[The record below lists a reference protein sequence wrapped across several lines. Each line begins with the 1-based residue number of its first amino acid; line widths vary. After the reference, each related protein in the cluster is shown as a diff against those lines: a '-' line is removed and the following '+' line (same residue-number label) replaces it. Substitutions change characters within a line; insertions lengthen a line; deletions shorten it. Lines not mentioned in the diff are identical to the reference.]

1 MKQADAA
8 ACALAH
14 FGLPP
19 LAFDAPGLA
28 TVCEPPEAALALALT
43 NWARVAGRNSFLHVA
58 RSETRA
64 ERLARATSRFA
75 PELEVLVLPP
85 WDCLPYDR
93 VSPSLTVMG
102 RRMAMLHRLTQPA
115 EAGRLVITTIDALLQ
130 RLPPPSCWTDA
141 VMRIAVGQTLC
152 LESFRVQ
159 LIGLGYV
166 LDERVDEPGEA
177 AIRGEVIDIF
187 PGGADQPVRVR
198 LTGEQV
204 HAIDRYD
211 AASQRTVAETEAIT
225 LVPVSEVILAAE
237 MVASQ
242 RQPGCGTGDQT
253 EHLQPQ
259 ADIFT
264 GSGDA
269 LRRLPGLEHRL
280 ALFYDQLDTLFD
292 LLPDAPIALDPG
304 VDERRVAW
312 VEQVLDAYEH
322 RRTLK
327 LADRTPAPPCF
338 RLFEPSQLYLDDA
351 AWERHRES
359 RPVITI
365 VAAGS
370 DGINLGAAPVP
381 RFHAERNPDKALA
394 KYLQKRLAAGDRVV
408 LAANGVADGA
418 GQRRWV
424 RRVERALGLRVQRI
438 ENWSQ
443 IAAQPAAVLAT
454 EAVPLSAGFACPGLC
469 VVARADVDGASAAT
483 GPGRQP
489 APGADAFAALEDLR
503 PGDRVVHGEHGI
515 GALLG
520 LERVDE
526 AGTLRECLSIQYAD
540 DQKLLLPAEEIDR
553 LWRYG
558 SAEADVPLDR
568 LRGETWF
575 KRKSQVEA
583 ELEVTAARLVA
594 IARERE
600 AAEAVKLVPPPQAYR
615 QFVDRFPYTESDDQV
630 RAIEA
635 VLRDLASGRPMDRL
649 VCGDVGFGKT
659 EVALRAA
666 AVAVL
671 AGAQVALA
679 APTAVLVRQH
689 LETFRR
695 RFARFGIN
703 VEALSRLS
711 NSSATRA
718 VKNGMADGSI
728 DIVIG
733 THKLAAKGVRFHN
746 LGLMIIDEEQ
756 RFGLEQKQALRGLQA
771 GAHVLTLTATP
782 IPRTL
787 QAALTGIMDLSVIA
801 TPPVRRQPIR
811 TFILPFDPVVVRE
824 ALLRERNR
832 GGQSF
837 FVCPRIADL
846 EPMAR
851 RLGELVPELDVVVA
865 HGRMK
870 ADTLDALMVAFAD
883 GAHDVLL
890 TTNIIEAGLDIPA
903 ANTIVVWRPDRF
915 GLADLHQLRGRVGRG
930 RMRGLAY
937 LLQDPDARL
946 APATE
951 RRLQTLA
958 ALEGLG
964 AGLAVGRYDMDR
976 RGAGDLLGT
985 DQAGH
990 VRLIGTALYQ
1000 DLVEQAVRRAKGEPA
1015 VNVEGPDLRVGI
1027 GVLIPEEYVP
1037 EEEVRIHLYQRLAAL
1052 GSEAEVA
1059 DLAEEM
1065 TDRFGSLPEA
1075 ARLSLA
1081 LAAIRVRCR
1090 RLQIAKVEAGPRGVA
1105 VSFFGDG
1112 KISNES
1118 QIRREEL
1125 CDGLRWSDGRLI
1137 QDGEAES
1144 PKDRLAAV
1152 ERLLAAVEELAL
1164 TDPSPTEEG

>member
-8 ACALAH
+8 ACVVAD
-14 FGLPP
+14 FGLPPP

-43 NWARVAGRNSFLHVA
+43 NWARAAGQRGFLYVA

-64 ERLARATSRFA
+64 ERLARAASGFA
-75 PELEVLVLPP
+75 PELEILVLPP

-93 VSPSLTVMG
+93 VSPSLAAMG
-102 RRMAMLHRLTQPA
+102 RRMAVLHRLTQPA
-115 EAGRLVITTIDALLQ
+115 DAGRLVITTIDALLQ
-130 RLPPPSCWTDA
+130 RLPPPSRWAEA

-152 LESFRVQ
+152 LEALRIQ
-159 LIGLGYV
+159 LIRLGYV

-187 PGGADQPVRVR
+187 PGGADEPVRLR

-204 HAIDRYD
+204 QAIDRYD
-211 AASQRTVAETEAIT
+211 AASQRTVAETEVVV
-225 LVPVSEVILAAE
+225 LVPVSEVVLGEE
-237 MVASQ
+237 MVAS
-242 RQPGCGTGDQT
+242 
-253 EHLQPQ
+253 HLQPGYESDDQPQRLPPQ
-259 ADIFT
+259 ADVFA

-269 LRRLPGLEHRL
+269 PRRLRGLEHCL

-292 LLPDAPIALDPG
+292 CLPGAPIALDPG
-304 VDERRVAW
+304 VDERRAAW
-312 VEQVLDAYEH
+312 VEQVMDAYEH

-327 LADRTPAPPCF
+327 LADRSPSAPRF
-338 RLFEPSQLYLDDA
+338 HLFEPSRLYLDDE
-351 AWERHRES
+351 AWERYREG
-359 RPVITI
+359 RPVIAV
-365 VAAGS
+365 VAADTG
-370 DGINLGAAPVP
+370 GINLGAVP
-381 RFHAERNPDKALA
+381 TPQFHAGRNPDKALA
-394 KYLQKRLAAGDRVV
+394 GYLQERLTAGDRVV
-408 LAANGVADGA
+408 LAMNGK

-454 EAVPLSAGFACPGLC
+454 EAVLLSAGFTCPGLC
-469 VVARADVDGASAAT
+469 VTARADVDGEPTAA
-483 GPGRQP
+483 GPAHRP
-489 APGADAFAALEDLR
+489 APGADAFATLEDLR
-503 PGDRVVHGEHGI
+503 LGDRVVHGEHGI
-515 GALLG
+515 GALHG
-520 LERVDE
+520 LEQVDE
-526 AGTLRECLSIQYAD
+526 AGILRECLSIQYAG

-568 LRGETWF
+568 LRGEAWS

-583 ELEVTAARLVA
+583 ELEATAARLVA
-594 IARERE
+594 IARERD
-600 AAEAVKLVPPPQAYR
+600 AAKAAKLVPPPQAYR
-615 QFVDRFPYTESDDQV
+615 RFVDLFPYTESEDQV

-666 AVAVL
+666 AAAAL
-671 AGAQVALA
+671 AGTQVALA

-695 RFARFGIN
+695 RFARFGIT
-703 VEALSRLS
+703 VAALSRLS
-711 NSSATRA
+711 NDSATRA

-733 THKLAAKGVRFHN
+733 THKLATKGVRFHN

-846 EPMAR
+846 EPVAR

-870 ADTLDALMVAFAD
+870 ADSLDALMVAFAD

-964 AGLAVGRYDMDR
+964 AGFAVGRYDMDR

-1000 DLVEQAVRRAKGEPA
+1000 DLVEQAVRRAKGEPPA
-1015 VNVEGPDLRVGI
+1015 NAEDPDLRVGI
-1027 GVLIPEEYVP
+1027 HVFIPETYVP

-1065 TDRFGSLPEA
+1065 TDRFGALPEA
-1075 ARLSLA
+1075 VRFSLA
-1081 LAAIRVRCR
+1081 FAAIRARCR
-1090 RLQIAKVEAGPRGVA
+1090 RLQITKVEAGPRGVA
-1105 VSFFGDG
+1105 VSFSGDE

-1118 QIRREEL
+1118 RIRQKGFGN
-1125 CDGLRWSDGRLI
+1125 GLRWSNGRLI
-1137 QDGEAES
+1137 QDGETKGSEE
-1144 PKDRLAAV
+1144 RLVAV
-1152 ERLLAAVEELAL
+1152 ERLLALVEERLAN
-1164 TDPSPTEEG
+1164 G